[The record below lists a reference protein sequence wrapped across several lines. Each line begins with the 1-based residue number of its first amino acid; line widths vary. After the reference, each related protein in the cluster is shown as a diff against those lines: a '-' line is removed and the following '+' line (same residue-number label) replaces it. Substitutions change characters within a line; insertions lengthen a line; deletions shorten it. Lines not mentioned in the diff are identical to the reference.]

1 MKPTLYL
8 LLASVIFLAA
18 CATLTTT
25 PAPATA
31 DPASSSMPAITDP
44 SQPIV
49 VDAGEPFMIVVESN
63 PSTGYHWELV
73 GDLTGV
79 EFVSREYTP
88 SEPILTGSGGV
99 DVWAFKA
106 ISAGE
111 TQITLGS
118 YPPDVDGGEPEQSI
132 TFSVEVK

>member
-1 MKPTLYL
+1 MKSTLYL
-8 LLASVIFLAA
+8 LLASVVFLAA
-18 CATLTTT
+18 CAVPT
-25 PAPATA
+25 PVPATA

-44 SQPIV
+44 SQPIMV
-49 VDAGEPFMIVVESN
+49 NAGEPFMIVVESN

-88 SEPILTGSGGV
+88 SEPVLTGSGGV

-106 ISAGE
+106 VSTGE
-111 TQITLGS
+111 IQITLGS
-118 YPPDVDGGEPEQSI
+118 YPPGVDGGEPEQSV

>member
-1 MKPTLYL
+1 MKSTLYL
-8 LLASVIFLAA
+8 LLASVVFLAA
-18 CATLTTT
+18 CAAPT
-25 PAPATA
+25 PVPATA

-44 SQPIV
+44 SQPIMV
-49 VDAGEPFMIVVESN
+49 NAGEPFMIVVESN

-88 SEPILTGSGGV
+88 SEPVLTGSGGV

-106 ISAGE
+106 VSTGE

-118 YPPDVDGGEPEQSI
+118 YPPGVDGGEPEQSV

>member
-1 MKPTLYL
+1 MKSTLYL
-8 LLASVIFLAA
+8 LLASVVFLAA
-18 CATLTTT
+18 CAAPT
-25 PAPATA
+25 PVPATA

-49 VDAGEPFMIVVESN
+49 VNAGEPFMIVVESN

-88 SEPILTGSGGV
+88 SEPVLTGSGGV

-106 ISAGE
+106 VSTGE

-118 YPPDVDGGEPEQSI
+118 YPPGVDGGEPEQSV

>member
-1 MKPTLYL
+1 MKSTLYL
-8 LLASVIFLAA
+8 LLASVVFLAA
-18 CATLTTT
+18 CAVPT
-25 PAPATA
+25 PVPATA

-49 VDAGEPFMIVVESN
+49 VNAGDTFMIVVESN

-88 SEPILTGSGGV
+88 SEPVLTGSGGM

-106 ISAGE
+106 VSTGE

-118 YPPDVDGGEPEQSI
+118 YPPGVDGGEPEQSV

>member
-1 MKPTLYL
+1 MKSTLYL
-8 LLASVIFLAA
+8 LLASVVFLAA
-18 CATLTTT
+18 CAAPT
-25 PAPATA
+25 PVPATA

-49 VDAGEPFMIVVESN
+49 VNAGDTFMIVVESN

-73 GDLTGV
+73 SDLTGV

-88 SEPILTGSGGV
+88 SEPVLTGSGGV

-106 ISAGE
+106 VSTGE

-118 YPPDVDGGEPEQSI
+118 YPPGVDGGEPEQSG

>member
-49 VDAGEPFMIVVESN
+49 VNAGDTFMIVVESN

-88 SEPILTGSGGV
+88 SEPVLTGSGGV

-106 ISAGE
+106 VSTGE

-118 YPPDVDGGEPEQSI
+118 YPPGVDGGEPEQSV

>member
-1 MKPTLYL
+1 MKSTLYL
-8 LLASVIFLAA
+8 LLASVVFLAA
-18 CATLTTT
+18 CAAPT
-25 PAPATA
+25 PVPATA

-49 VDAGEPFMIVVESN
+49 VNAGEPFMIVVESN

-88 SEPILTGSGGV
+88 SEPVLTGSGGM

-106 ISAGE
+106 VSTGE

-118 YPPDVDGGEPEQSI
+118 YPPGVDGGEPEQSV

>member
-1 MKPTLYL
+1 MKSTLYL
-8 LLASVIFLAA
+8 LLASVVFLAA
-18 CATLTTT
+18 CAVPT
-25 PAPATA
+25 PVPATA

-49 VDAGEPFMIVVESN
+49 VNAGEPFMIVVESN

-88 SEPILTGSGGV
+88 SEPVLTGSGGM

-106 ISAGE
+106 VSTGE

-118 YPPDVDGGEPEQSI
+118 YPPGVDGGEPEQSV

>member
-8 LLASVIFLAA
+8 LLTSVIFLAA
-18 CATLTTT
+18 CAAPT
-25 PAPATA
+25 PTPVV
-31 DPASSSMPAITDP
+31 DPAGSTMPAITDP
-44 SQPIV
+44 SQPIMV
-49 VDAGEPFMIVVESN
+49 NAGEPFMIVVESN

-88 SEPILTGSGGV
+88 SEPVLTGSGGV

-106 ISAGE
+106 VSTGE

-118 YPPDVDGGEPEQSI
+118 YPPGVDGGEPEQSV

>member
-1 MKPTLYL
+1 MKSTLYL
-8 LLASVIFLAA
+8 LLASVVFLAA
-18 CATLTTT
+18 CAAPT
-25 PAPATA
+25 PVPATA

-49 VDAGEPFMIVVESN
+49 VNAGDTFMIVVESN

-88 SEPILTGSGGV
+88 SEPVLTGSGGV

-106 ISAGE
+106 VSTGE

-118 YPPDVDGGEPEQSI
+118 YPPGVDGGEPEQSV

>member
-1 MKPTLYL
+1 MKSTLYL
-8 LLASVIFLAA
+8 LLASVVFLAA
-18 CATLTTT
+18 CAAPT
-25 PAPATA
+25 PVPATA

-44 SQPIV
+44 SQPIMV
-49 VDAGEPFMIVVESN
+49 NAGEPFMIVVESN

-79 EFVSREYTP
+79 EFVSRAYTP
-88 SEPILTGSGGV
+88 SEPVLTGSGGV

-106 ISAGE
+106 VSTGE
-111 TQITLGS
+111 IQITLGS
-118 YPPDVDGGEPEQSI
+118 YPPGVDGGEPEQSV

>member
-1 MKPTLYL
+1 MKSTLYL
-8 LLASVIFLAA
+8 LLASVVFLAA
-18 CATLTTT
+18 CAAPT
-25 PAPATA
+25 PVPPTA

-49 VDAGEPFMIVVESN
+49 VNAGDTFMIVVESN

-79 EFVSREYTP
+79 EFISREYTP
-88 SEPILTGSGGV
+88 SEPVLPGSGGV

-118 YPPDVDGGEPEQSI
+118 YPPGVNGGEPEQSF
-132 TFSVEVK
+132 TFSVKVK

>member
-1 MKPTLYL
+1 MKSTLYL
-8 LLASVIFLAA
+8 LLASVVFLAA
-18 CATLTTT
+18 CAAPT
-25 PAPATA
+25 PVPATA

-49 VDAGEPFMIVVESN
+49 VNAGEPFMIVVESN

-79 EFVSREYTP
+79 EFVSREHTP
-88 SEPILTGSGGV
+88 SEPVLTGSGGM

-106 ISAGE
+106 VSTGE

-118 YPPDVDGGEPEQSI
+118 YPPGVDGGEPEQSV

>member
-1 MKPTLYL
+1 MKSTLYL
-8 LLASVIFLAA
+8 LLASVVFLAA
-18 CATLTTT
+18 CAAPT
-25 PAPATA
+25 PVPATA

-44 SQPIV
+44 SQPIMV
-49 VDAGEPFMIVVESN
+49 NAGEPFMIVVESN

-88 SEPILTGSGGV
+88 SEPVLTGSGGV

-106 ISAGE
+106 VSTGE
-111 TQITLGS
+111 IQITLGS
-118 YPPDVDGGEPEQSI
+118 YPPGVDGGEPEQSV

>member
-1 MKPTLYL
+1 MKSTLYL
-8 LLASVIFLAA
+8 LLASVVFLAA
-18 CATLTTT
+18 CAAPT
-25 PAPATA
+25 PVPATA

-49 VDAGEPFMIVVESN
+49 VNAGEPFMIVVESN

-88 SEPILTGSGGV
+88 SEPVLTGSGGV

-106 ISAGE
+106 VSTGE
-111 TQITLGS
+111 IQITLGS
-118 YPPDVDGGEPEQSI
+118 YPPGVDGGEPEQSV

>member
-1 MKPTLYL
+1 MKSTLYL
-8 LLASVIFLAA
+8 LLASVVFLAA
-18 CATLTTT
+18 CAA
-25 PAPATA
+25 PPPGPATA

-44 SQPIV
+44 SQPIMV
-49 VDAGEPFMIVVESN
+49 NAGEPFMIVVESN

-88 SEPILTGSGGV
+88 SEPVLTGSGGM

-106 ISAGE
+106 VSTGE

-118 YPPDVDGGEPEQSI
+118 YPPGVDGGEPEQSV

>member
-1 MKPTLYL
+1 MKSTLYL
-8 LLASVIFLAA
+8 LLASVVFLAA
-18 CATLTTT
+18 CAVPTSV
-25 PAPATA
+25 PANA
-31 DPASSSMPAITDP
+31 DPASSSIPAITDP

-49 VDAGEPFMIVVESN
+49 VNAGEPFMIVVESN

-88 SEPILTGSGGV
+88 SEPVLTGSGGV

-106 ISAGE
+106 VSTGE

-118 YPPDVDGGEPEQSI
+118 YPPGVDGGEPEQSV